1 MSLTQQKQLK
11 LLEKHHEPLSGPL
24 SGLPVRQS
32 SELLHRQQTLLPGL
46 LLELNVQQSS
56 ELLNRQLTLL
66 PGLLLEQLYMQQSRQ
81 GSPHPAMIPSSTQVA
96 SPPCCKADKYWHVSQ
111 SPHLSF
117 CA

>member
-11 LLEKHHEPLSGPL
+11 LLEKHHEPLSGSL
-24 SGLPVRQS
+24 SGLHIRQS
-32 SELLHRQQTLLPGL
+32 SELLHRQQTLVPGL

-56 ELLNRQLTLL
+56 ELLNGQLTLL
-66 PGLLLEQLYMQQSRQ
+66 PGLLLEQLYREQ
-81 GSPHPAMIPSSTQVA
+81 PAQDRPNPATFISQFTPGTVLQ
-96 SPPCCKADKYWHVSQ
+96 WHVPQ